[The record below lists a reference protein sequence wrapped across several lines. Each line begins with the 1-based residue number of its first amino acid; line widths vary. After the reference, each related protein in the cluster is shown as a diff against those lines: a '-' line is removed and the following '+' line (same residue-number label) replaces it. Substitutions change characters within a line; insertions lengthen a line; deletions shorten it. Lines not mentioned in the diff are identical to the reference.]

1 MSMIKEI
8 SLDEIIGIRDLEKRE
23 YIVASFRRGDN
34 FNAEALIKFRASW
47 EDIIYVGSQRLGMK
61 LSSLDYIYV
70 ENSRK
75 IHLDLMGIPY
85 FEKKIDNFRFPIYKE
100 IFLGNTDLGSGLAN
114 LNRTLLLNIYNYVR
128 KNKHFIYEKFS
139 NCLKDFKYKVPKI
152 EENYIIKRY
161 FCSSD
166 DTSRISKIDR
176 IFFRIFQGD
185 KLLNDSKAREEAF
198 IEWYRDFLICNGY
211 EKKIEEDSY
220 EYRQKIDSFYH
231 KENQRFLKS
240 LNDLENKLK
249 NYGFSKVEKLSYKEK

>member
-1 MSMIKEI
+1 MIKEI
-8 SLDEIIGIRDLEKRE
+8 TLDEVLGIKDLEKRE
-23 YIVASFRRGDN
+23 YLVEPHRRGNN
-34 FNAEALIKFRASW
+34 FNAGALIKFRASW
-47 EDIIYVGSQRLGMK
+47 EDIIYVGSQRLGIK
-61 LSSLDYIYV
+61 LSSLDYIYS
-70 ENSRK
+70 ENSRE
-75 IHLDLMGIPY
+75 IHFDSMGFPY
-85 FEKKIDNFRFPIYKE
+85 FEKKIDNLRFPIYKE

>member
-1 MSMIKEI
+1 MIKEI

-34 FNAEALIKFRASW
+34 FNAGALIKFRASW